1 MNKTFTHQKCSITV
15 RQSEEREFEFIV
27 PNHSI
32 DTEGNIDE
40 NILEEIAEKVETG
53 EISFEE
59 CDEETFP
66 SFGYTRVSPTYEP
79 TIEGGCF
86 FTDELPVFGENK

>member
-1 MNKTFTHQKCSITV
+1 MKKTFTHQKCSMTV

-27 PNHSI
+27 PQHSVDKEGII
-32 DTEGNIDE
+32 DKDILKEIDSKLK
-40 NILEEIAEKVETG
+40 NR
-53 EISFEE
+53 EISFED
-59 CDEETFP
+59 CDEGTSP
-66 SFGYTRVSPTYEP
+66 SFGITDVSTTGTT